1 MFCSNPTVY
10 RHSKLKP
17 TEIRDAVAAAG
28 LSNLCAPREI
38 RILKEIPKL
47 GTGKLNHREV
57 QRLVEESEA

>member
-1 MFCSNPTVY
+1 MSCVIMWEPWKSSP
-10 RHSKLKP
+10 
-17 TEIRDAVAAAG
+17 AAAG

-57 QRLVEESEA
+57 QRLVEEGEA